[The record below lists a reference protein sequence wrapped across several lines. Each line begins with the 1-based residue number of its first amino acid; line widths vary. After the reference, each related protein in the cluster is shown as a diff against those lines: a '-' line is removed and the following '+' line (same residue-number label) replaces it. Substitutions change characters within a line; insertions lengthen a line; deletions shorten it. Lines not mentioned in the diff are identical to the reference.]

1 MKRVFLVPRREDP
14 DGKENVM
21 KKVWIWRGVLL
32 IGMVIG
38 LSSIYLLPEGNLFWV
53 ALAAGVVL
61 VTSPLWLPESWD
73 ALKRHI
79 WWWLFLPSIVLIIAT
94 VTLLVTGKLWAF
106 IALVI
111 LGVATMMALVLWLP
125 YEMAKILKEEK
136 LDGNDHAH

>member
-1 MKRVFLVPRREDP
+1 M
-14 DGKENVM
+14 
-21 KKVWIWRGVLL
+21 L